1 MKLLSLGKK
10 LLGFIP
16 LIAQI
21 MLVLFIL
28 AFLSVAPVLLGV

>member
-10 LLGFIP
+10 LLGFTP
-16 LIAQI
+16 LIVQI

-28 AFLSVAPVLLGV
+28 ALLSVAPALLGV